1 MKVLVACLNGM
12 GSSQMIKMKVS
23 KVLKKLG
30 IDANVEHMSLGEA
43 KTSARGYD
51 AIFCS
56 NALVENFNV
65 DANQTKVLGLK
76 NLLSEA
82 EIEEAIRSNGL
93 VKE

>member
-23 KVLKKLG
+23 KVLKNLG
-30 IDANVEHMSLGEA
+30 IEANVEHMSLGEA
-43 KTSARGYD
+43 KSSAKNYD

-56 NALVENFNV
+56 TALVPEFNV
-65 DANQTKVLGLK
+65 SPNTKVLGLK

-82 EIEEAIRSNGL
+82 EIEEAIKANNL
-93 VKE
+93 A